1 MKLRKRIDPRNA
13 SVIEIAYA
21 GTGSML
27 KAARVV
33 AFIQAWGIVRLD
45 LGREPT
51 VEEYAEWWRESRATV
66 YRHQALFRQC
76 FTRCQTPAPVL
87 DLLERARAER
97 ADMSE
102 LVATA

>member
-1 MKLRKRIDPRNA
+1 VKRKRVDPRNA

-33 AFIQAWGIVRLD
+33 AFIQAWAVVRRE
-45 LGREPT
+45 LGREPSI
-51 VEEYAEWWRESRATV
+51 EEYAEGWKESVATA
-66 YRHQALFRQC
+66 YRHQALFREC

-97 ADMSE
+97 ADMTE
-102 LVATA
+102 LVAVPA